1 MSFTPAVD
9 LSSDDETRNSN
20 ANYLLPGDVVDVL
33 SSDDETR
40 DPKGKGAKQGRN
52 LLPGDVP
59 QARKKFPLQPE
70 SINGFHSS
78 SGMFNQGQENHTV
91 EGPTAYASS
100 SSRPAPLTRQ
110 FWKTGSYESVRTPA
124 AIQNGR
130 NHLRVHPKFLH
141 SNATSHKWAFGG
153 KNSWFSC
160 KYYSYLIYL
169 TSSSFFIY
177 NHLIVL
183 FLAMAE
189 LLDNAVDEIR
199 NGGTFVMVD
208 KIKNPRDGSPALLIQ
223 DDGGG
228 MNPKALRRCM
238 SFGFSDKKSNSI
250 GQYGNGFKTSTMRLG
265 ADVLVFSR
273 CNQRTLTQTVGLLSY
288 TFLRQTCYDR
298 IAVPMVDFEYNK
310 TNGKFGHLI
319 RSTEEHFSFNL
330 SMLLKWSPYKTKAE
344 LMKQF
349 NDLGTHGTKVIIYN
363 LWFTDDGEMELNFES
378 DGKDIQLPGAPE
390 VSNKA
395 SSKALCQ
402 QHLANKLHYSLR
414 EYLSILYLRL
424 PEHFRIILRG
434 KVVRRH
440 NIADDLKFIEYILY
454 KPHMSP
460 NSEDA
465 VVTTIGLLKDAPMVN
480 IHGFCVYH
488 KNRLIMPFWNVVSQ
502 NDKGRGVV
510 GALEVNFI
518 QPTHNKQEFEKTTV
532 FQRLQSRLK
541 GMTLEYWDKHSEL
554 IGYQQRK
561 KKPSTSEPP
570 PVSKTSNAQNS
581 SKMSWPTSDDST
593 PGVEPTS
600 GVFEDHEL
608 SYPRHTRQANS
619 AASSGLDTERGM
631 SLKRKKREHITEPE
645 ITKRQA
651 YLAESATNRTLH
663 SEKQIERARIAMQE
677 NQRLRALCLEFEKSE
692 EELNLKVEK
701 LKTELAEVDSEYD
714 KLLAEFEVMHT
725 LMESFFAQNQLAA
738 GEIGDDYLIS
748 IEFRSCL

>member
-1 MSFTPAVD
+1 LDMSFTPAVD
-9 LSSDDETRNSN
+9 LSSDDEARHSN
-20 ANYLLPGDVVDVL
+20 GNNLLPGDVVDVL
-33 SSDDETR
+33 ST
-40 DPKGKGAKQGRN
+40 
-52 LLPGDVP
+52 
-59 QARKKFPLQPE
+59 RKKFPLQPE
-70 SINGFHSS
+70 SINGSRSS
-78 SGMFNQGQENHTV
+78 SGMFNQGQEKHTV
-91 EGPTAYASS
+91 KGPTAYASSS

-110 FWKTGSYESVRTPA
+110 FWKAGTYECCVRAPEA
-124 AIQNGR
+124 AILNGR

-141 SNATSHKWAFGG
+141 SNATSHKWAFG
-153 KNSWFSC
+153 
-160 KYYSYLIYL
+160 
-169 TSSSFFIY
+169 
-177 NHLIVL
+177 
-183 FLAMAE
+183 AMAE
-189 LLDNAVDEIR
+189 LIDNAVDEIR

-208 KIKNPRDGSPALLIQ
+208 KIKNLRDGSPALIIQ

-228 MNPKALRRCM
+228 MDPEALRRYM

-250 GQYGNGFKTSTMRLG
+250 GQCTYSDTQSYTFSHFFTLQHIYGSACGFSDGNGFKTSTMRLG

-273 CNQRTLTQTVGLLSY
+273 CNQSVGLLSY
-288 TFLRQTCYDR
+288 TFLRQTGYDR
-298 IAVPMVDFEYNK
+298 IVVPTVSLESVDFEYNK

-349 NDLGTHGTKVIIYN
+349 NDLGTHSTKVIIYN
-363 LWFTDDGEMELNFES
+363 FWFTDDGEMELNFES
-378 DGKDIQLPGAPE
+378 DVKDIQLPGAPE

-395 SSKALCQ
+395 SLKALCQ

-460 NSEDA
+460 NLEDA
-465 VVTTIGLLKDAPMVN
+465 VVTTIGFLKDAPKVN
-480 IHGFCVYH
+480 IRGFCVYH
-488 KNRLIMPFWNVVSQ
+488 KNRLIMPFWDVVSQ

-518 QPTHNKQEFEKTTV
+518 QPTRNKQEFEKTTV
-532 FQRLQSRLK
+532 FQRLETRLK

-570 PVSKTSNAQNS
+570 LVSKTSNAQNS
-581 SKMSWPTSDDST
+581 SKMSCTPTSDDST

-608 SYPRHTRQANS
+608 SSPRHTRQANS
-619 AASSGLDTERGM
+619 AASSGHDTERGM
-631 SLKRKKREHITEPE
+631 SLKRKKREHVTEPE

-663 SEKQIERARIAMQE
+663 SEKQIERARIAMRE

-692 EELNLKVEK
+692 EELNLKVYLFHLRLYNIASHPKLAPKLLLQAVEK
-701 LKTELAEVDSEYD
+701 LKTELAEVDCEYD
-714 KLLAEFEVMHT
+714 KLLAKFEVMHT
-725 LMESFFAQNQLAA
+725 LMESL
-738 GEIGDDYLIS
+738 
-748 IEFRSCL
+748 